1 MINAP
6 ATAAINHLLS
16 REEWARER
24 LAPFAGRSVE
34 FRLPPLPDLRI
45 AILENGLVAGAEG
58 ALPPDLVVRIPPA
71 SLPRI
76 LARDDAA
83 IREVAID
90 GDTELARAVEFLFRH
105 LRWDAEEDL
114 ARVLG
119 DVPAH
124 RIAATGRAFA
134 AWQKDA
140 GERLARN
147 FAEYFTE
154 ENPVLARPADVHRFG
169 ADVDALRDDVERLA
183 KRIARLLERGEPR

>member
-1 MINAP
+1 MIDAT

-16 REEWARER
+16 AEEWARER

-45 AILENGLVAGAEG
+45 AILESGLVAGAEG

-71 SLPRI
+71 ALPRI

-105 LRWDAEEDL
+105 LRWEAEEDL

-124 RIAATGRAFA
+124 RIASTGRAFA
-134 AWQKDA
+134 AWQRDA

-154 ENPVLARPADVHRFG
+154 ENPLLARPAEVRRFG
-169 ADVDALRDDVERLA
+169 EEVDALRDDVERLA
-183 KRIARLLERGEPR
+183 KRIARLLERGGPR